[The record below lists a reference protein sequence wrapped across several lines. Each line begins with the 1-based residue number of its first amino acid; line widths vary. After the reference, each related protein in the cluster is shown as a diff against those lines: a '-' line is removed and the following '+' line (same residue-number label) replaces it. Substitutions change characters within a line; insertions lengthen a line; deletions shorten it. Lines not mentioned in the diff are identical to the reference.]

1 MKEEITLLT
10 ICIGFIALLL
20 ALIIGMIQPL
30 QAKSCR
36 EDWAGSAYQS
46 RYGFWTDCQILTDRG
61 WVPASSYRTTDKP

>member
-1 MKEEITLLT
+1 MKEEITLLA
-10 ICIGFIALLL
+10 ICIGFITLLV
-20 ALIIGMIQPL
+20 AIMAIAIQPL
-30 QAKSCR
+30 LAKSCR